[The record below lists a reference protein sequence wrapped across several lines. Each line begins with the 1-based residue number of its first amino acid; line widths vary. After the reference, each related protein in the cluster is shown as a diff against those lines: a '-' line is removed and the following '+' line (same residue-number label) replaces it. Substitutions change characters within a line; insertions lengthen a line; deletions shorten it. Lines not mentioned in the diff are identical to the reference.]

1 MIFDGYLTLS
11 PSGVLVSLCEEEL
24 KQTAHLLSSGFRFGL
39 LTFRLSKPG
48 KYAVLVKSMMN
59 M

>member
-1 MIFDGYLTLS
+1 MIPDGRLTPS
-11 PSGVLVSLCEEEL
+11 PSGVLVSPCEEEF
-24 KQTAHLLSSGFRFGL
+24 KQTAHHLPSGFRFGL

-48 KYAVLVKSMMN
+48 KYAALVKSMMN

>member
-1 MIFDGYLTLS
+1 MIFDGHLTMS
-11 PSGVLVSLCEEEL
+11 PSGMLISLCEEEL
-24 KQTAHLLSSGFRFGL
+24 NQTAHLLSSGFKFGL
-39 LTFRLSKPG
+39 LTFRLSKLG

>member
-1 MIFDGYLTLS
+1 MAIYLTRS

-39 LTFRLSKPG
+39 LTFRLSKLG